1 MYSKKVIDHF
11 ENPRNVGEI
20 PDASGVGEV
29 GSPACG
35 DIMKVYLKIGK
46 KKDGL
51 FIKDI
56 SFQSFGC
63 VANISSSSQTVEM
76 AKGKTLEDAI
86 KIKSM
91 DVVKKLGNLPSIKIH
106 CSVLAVDALR
116 EAIYKYLKKRNLPI
130 PKEVL
135 ESHKRVQKALSKASM
150 QKNIKAWPR
159 SVKPQ
164 RRAI

>member
-1 MYSKKVIDHF
+1 MAYPYSKRVMELFRHPKGCRKM
-11 ENPRNVGEI
+11 ENPDAVGQ
-20 PDASGVGEV
+20 A
-29 GSPACG
+29 GSMLCG

-91 DVVKKLGNLPSIKIH
+91 DVVKKLGSLPSIKVH

-116 EAIYKYLKKRNLPI
+116 EAIYKYLKKKGRPI

-135 ESHKRVQKALSKASM
+135 ESHKRVQKELKEVEHM
-150 QKNIKAWPR
+150 REKVLK
-159 SVKPQ
+159 
-164 RRAI
+164 

>member
-1 MYSKKVIDHF
+1 
-11 ENPRNVGEI
+11 
-20 PDASGVGEV
+20 
-29 GSPACG
+29 
-35 DIMKVYLKIGK
+35 
-46 KKDGL
+46 
-51 FIKDI
+51 
-56 SFQSFGC
+56 
-63 VANISSSSQTVEM
+63 M

-135 ESHKRVQKALSKASM
+135 ESHKRVQKELKEVEHM
-150 QKNIKAWPR
+150 REKVLK
-159 SVKPQ
+159 
-164 RRAI
+164 

>member
-1 MYSKKVIDHF
+1 MYSKKVMELF
-11 ENPRNVGEI
+11 RNPKGCRKMENP
-20 PDASGVGEV
+20 DATGQA
-29 GSPACG
+29 GSMLCG

-46 KKDGL
+46 KDGKL

-76 AKGKTLEDAI
+76 ARGRTLEDAI
-86 KIKSM
+86 RIKNM
-91 DVVKKLGNLPSIKIH
+91 DVVKKLGGLPSIKIH

-116 EAIYKYLKKRNLPI
+116 EAIYNYLKEKNLPI

-135 ESHKRVQKALSKASM
+135 ESHRRVERELKEVEHLREKM
-150 QKNIKAWPR
+150 IK
-159 SVKPQ
+159 
-164 RRAI
+164 

>member
-1 MYSKKVIDHF
+1 MAYMYSKRVMELFRHPKGCRKM
-11 ENPRNVGEI
+11 ENPDAVGE
-20 PDASGVGEV
+20 A
-29 GSPACG
+29 GSFLCG

-63 VANISSSSQTVEM
+63 VANISSSSQTVEL
-76 AKGKTLEDAI
+76 AKGKTLDEAI
-86 KIKSM
+86 KIKNM
-91 DVVKKLGNLPSIKIH
+91 DIVRKLGSLPSVKIH

-116 EAIYKYLKKRNLPI
+116 EAIYNYLKGKKLPI

-135 ESHKRVQKALSKASM
+135 ESHKRVQKELKEVEHM
-150 QKNIKAWPR
+150 REKVLK
-159 SVKPQ
+159 
-164 RRAI
+164 